1 MIYRVA
7 KKGNFVVLDKEFL
20 NDDQLSWKAKG
31 LLAFM
36 LSLPDDWSFSLSDL
50 ATRSKCGR
58 EATASI
64 MDELIEAGY
73 LQKAQKRTKDGK
85 FGKVEFFVFEAPKRT
100 AMPSTGYPSTA
111 TPQTEK
117 PTLLKNKLLNN
128 QLLKNKDDD
137 DKKPMSI
144 ASHFYEQQG
153 FGSQCAYITS
163 KIRYW
168 LTIFSEEMLVHA
180 MKLAVEHNVLRWS
193 YVEKILQNWF
203 NNKIKSLADI
213 AIDQQHFQARKQ
225 QMQQKKAKRR
235 REIIPKWFHQRHEE
249 DPPSNQQP
257 AIDFETERQK
267 ILALLG
273 SG

>member
-20 NDDQLSWKAKG
+20 NDDRLSWKAKG
-31 LLAFM
+31 LLAYM

-58 EATASI
+58 EATANI

-85 FGKVEFFVFEAPKRT
+85 FGKVEFFVFEAPKRA
-100 AMPSTGYPSTA
+100 AMPSTGHPSTA

-137 DKKPMSI
+137 DKKPTST
-144 ASHFYEQQG
+144 ATHFYEQQG

-168 LTIFSEEMLVHA
+168 LTIFSEEMVVHA
-180 MKLAVEHNVLRWS
+180 MKLAVEHNVLRWR

-203 NNKIKSLADI
+203 SNKIKSLADI
-213 AIDQQHFQARKQ
+213 AIDQQHFQASKQ

-249 DPPSNQQP
+249 DPPCNQQP
-257 AIDFETERQK
+257 AIDFEAERQK